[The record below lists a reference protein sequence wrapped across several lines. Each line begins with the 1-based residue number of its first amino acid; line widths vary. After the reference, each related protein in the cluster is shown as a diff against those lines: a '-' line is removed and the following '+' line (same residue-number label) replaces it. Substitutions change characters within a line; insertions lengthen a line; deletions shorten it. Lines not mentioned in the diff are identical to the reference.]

1 MESARCRA
9 FVAAAET
16 GSFSE
21 AAKKLNYTPSGVSQL
36 VTALEQDL
44 GFSLLIRSRKGVKL
58 TSDGVRMMP
67 PVREFLMQEDRI
79 YQTAGELKGVLAG
92 TINVASYSSVA
103 AHWLAAVIKKFQEDH
118 PQVRINLIEGIHQE
132 VWASLQEN
140 RAEIAFISY
149 KDGMNC
155 HWIPLQEDRMI
166 AMLPVDHPCAGLEA
180 YPLQRCGQE
189 DFIMPALGE
198 DSDVMELL
206 HRFEITP
213 DIKFSTV
220 ENFSTMSMIEQ
231 GLGMSIMNE
240 LITESWQCN
249 VAMLPLD
256 PPQSITLGIAV
267 PSLENVS
274 PAARE
279 FIRYAEK
286 MLKR

>member
-1 MESARCRA
+1 MESARCKA

-21 AAKKLNYTPSGVSQL
+21 AARKLSYTPSGVSQL
-36 VTALEQDL
+36 VTALEEDL
-44 GFSLLIRSRKGVKL
+44 GFSLLIRTRKGVRL
-58 TSDGVRMMP
+58 TPDGVRMMP

-79 YQTAGELKGVLAG
+79 YQTAGEIKGLLAG
-92 TINVASYSSVA
+92 VINVAAYSSVA
-103 AHWLAAVIKKFQEDH
+103 AHWLAPVIKKFQEDH

-132 VWASLQEN
+132 VWASLQES
-140 RAEIAFISY
+140 RAEIAFLSY
-149 KDGMNC
+149 KEGMEC

-166 AMLPVDHPCAGLEA
+166 AMLPLDHPCAEMDA
-180 YPLQRCGQE
+180 YPLERCGRE

-206 HRFEITP
+206 QHFGITP
-213 DIKFSTV
+213 DIKFSTL
-220 ENFSTMSMIEQ
+220 ENFSTISMIEQ

-240 LITESWQCN
+240 LITKNWQSE
-249 VAMLPLD
+249 VAVLPLD

-267 PSLENVS
+267 PSLKNAS
-274 PAARE
+274 PAARV
-279 FIRYAEK
+279 FIRYAEN

>member
-9 FVAAAET
+9 FVTAAET

-21 AAKKLNYTPSGVSQL
+21 AARKLNYTPSGVSQL

-44 GFSLLIRSRKGVKL
+44 GFPLLIRSRKGVKL
-58 TSDGVRMMP
+58 TTDGIRMMP

-79 YQTAGELKGVLAG
+79 YQTAGEIKGLLAG

-103 AHWLAAVIKKFQEDH
+103 AHWLAAVIKTFQEDH

-140 RAEIAFISY
+140 RAEVAFLSY

-166 AMLPVDHPCAGLEA
+166 AMLPVEHPCAGMDA
-180 YPLQRCGQE
+180 YPLKQCGKE

-213 DIKFSTV
+213 NIKFSTV

-267 PSLENVS
+267 PSLENAS
-274 PAARE
+274 PAVKA
-279 FIRYAEK
+279 FIQYAEE
-286 MLKR
+286 MLRR

>member
-9 FVAAAET
+9 FVASAET

-21 AAKKLNYTPSGVSQL
+21 AARKLNYTPSGVSQL
-36 VTALEQDL
+36 VTALEEDL
-44 GFSLLIRSRKGVKL
+44 GFSLLIRTRKGVRL
-58 TSDGVRMMP
+58 TPDGVRMMP

-79 YQTAGELKGVLAG
+79 YQTAGEIKGLLSGV
-92 TINVASYSSVA
+92 INVAAYSSVA
-103 AHWLAAVIKKFQEDH
+103 AHWLAPVIKKFQEDH

-132 VWASLQEN
+132 VWASLQES
-140 RAEIAFISY
+140 RAEIAFLSY
-149 KDGMNC
+149 KEGMDC

-166 AMLPVDHPCAGLEA
+166 AMLPVDHPCAELAA
-180 YPLQRCGQE
+180 YPLERCGQE

-206 HRFEITP
+206 QRFGITP
-213 DIKFSTV
+213 DIKFSTL
-220 ENFSTMSMIEQ
+220 ENFSTISMIEQ

-240 LITESWQCN
+240 LITKNWECE
-249 VAMLPLD
+249 VAVLPLD

-267 PSLENVS
+267 SSLKNIS
-274 PAARE
+274 PAAGE

>member
-1 MESARCRA
+1 
-9 FVAAAET
+9 
-16 GSFSE
+16 
-21 AAKKLNYTPSGVSQL
+21 
-36 VTALEQDL
+36 
-44 GFSLLIRSRKGVKL
+44 
-58 TSDGVRMMP
+58 
-67 PVREFLMQEDRI
+67 
-79 YQTAGELKGVLAG
+79 
-92 TINVASYSSVA
+92 
-103 AHWLAAVIKKFQEDH
+103 
-118 PQVRINLIEGIHQE
+118 
-132 VWASLQEN
+132 
-140 RAEIAFISY
+140 
-149 KDGMNC
+149 
-155 HWIPLQEDRMI
+155 
-166 AMLPVDHPCAGLEA
+166 
-180 YPLQRCGQE
+180 
-189 DFIMPALGE
+189 MPALGE